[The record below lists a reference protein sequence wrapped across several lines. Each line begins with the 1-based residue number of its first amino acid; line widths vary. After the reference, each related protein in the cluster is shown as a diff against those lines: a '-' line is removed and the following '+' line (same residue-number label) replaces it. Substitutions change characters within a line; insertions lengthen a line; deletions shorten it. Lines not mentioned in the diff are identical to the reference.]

1 MNTEERLE
9 SGLSKKELE
18 KMPVFYDLRKDIR
31 FKEGL
36 KKGLEEGEKQGLE
49 KGKLR
54 KAHLIT
60 IRLLKRGVLSAAI
73 IAEDLDVPLDFVQ
86 IGRAHV

>member
-1 MNTEERLE
+1 
-9 SGLSKKELE
+9 
-18 KMPVFYDLRKDIR
+18 MPVFYDLRKDIR

-36 KKGLEEGEKQGLE
+36 KEGFEEGLE

-60 IRLLKRGVLSAAI
+60 IRLLKRGGIVCCNYRRR
-73 IAEDLDVPLDFVQ
+73 P
-86 IGRAHV
+86 

>member
-1 MNTEERLE
+1 
-9 SGLSKKELE
+9 
-18 KMPVFYDLRKDIR
+18 MPVFYDLRKDIR

-36 KKGLEEGEKQGLE
+36 KEGFEEGLE

-73 IAEDLDVPLDFVQ
+73 IAEDMDVPLDFVLKIQ
-86 IGRAHV
+86 KELEENPN